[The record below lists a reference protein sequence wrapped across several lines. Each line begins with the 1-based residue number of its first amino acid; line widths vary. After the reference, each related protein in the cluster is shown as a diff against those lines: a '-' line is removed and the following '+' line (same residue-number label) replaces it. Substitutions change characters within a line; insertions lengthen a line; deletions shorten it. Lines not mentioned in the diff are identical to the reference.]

1 MHAHVVQEPNMCEK
15 ADASKQQYREYLLER
30 LRVPAGVVF
39 GHGIV
44 NLALIQVTEDFCIHC
59 NRSVSKPLTCAW
71 CTPFI

>member
-1 MHAHVVQEPNMCEK
+1 MCEK

-44 NLALIQVTEDFCIHC
+44 NLALIQVTKDSCTHR
-59 NRSVSKPLTCAW
+59 NKLV
-71 CTPFI
+71 CTPPDLCMVYVSI